1 MPFWLSTILVLV
13 AMAYFSHYYEG
24 VFLFFISDL
33 LYGVSEAR
41 YLNVFFI
48 STIIS
53 VVFLIG
59 IEILKKKIRVS
70 K

>member
-1 MPFWLSTILVLV
+1 MPFWFSVILVLI

-24 VFLFFISDL
+24 VALFFISDL

-41 YLNVFFI
+41 YMGIFFI
-48 STIIS
+48 ATIIS
-53 VVFLIG
+53 VIFIVS
-59 IEILKKKIRVS
+59 IEILKKKMRVS